1 MSYFASRSGRRRRGL
16 AAAATLVA
24 GTLFATAAASTAAG
38 DSSHNVAA
46 AAGRFDGV
54 RLEQSAAEQ
63 LDRVGLVGLDTEDP
77 VALAEVV
84 AMYEFADGMWW
95 GARVLIDADGP
106 YVLAPLYPADPAT
119 GGTLELHLSD
129 GEHFGPAL
137 PLEVLAMTEAP
148 GAFATAV
155 DAVVTTIDA
164 AAAEHGSS
172 WDELA
177 ATAPAAV
184 PAELVPLKLAQ
195 VFVDDPTYAS
205 ATAAYAVLDPA
216 DAALVDAIFAKL
228 DLADGLDA
236 EHFAAEAA
244 RWPEQIAVVEHTTT
258 AAPTDGLL
266 PGTSTPP
273 GIAAPSWSTRRPR
286 QASGCIEFFQ
296 EGGGQV
302 SPQRLSEMMVGTAIS
317 DIAINTSGAPGRTF
331 AAFEATVTLGA
342 VLEAGASGGKSPV
355 FATVGKGAAGWKM
368 FHALRT
374 GLLPTAFTDID
385 VTLDPGDL
393 EEDRPDSA
401 PGTWPTVQVTAA
413 SRGYSL
419 DADVAGLAIDALGG
433 SLMESRL
440 PAGSGAADDAVAWFH
455 RLDDAVNVSD
465 LNTAGGAEPIK
476 NAVNDLLPGGVITFC
491 PQTFTA
497 DLGSGPWTW
506 ARPRQALLTVDNDAL
521 TYVNTTEIGND
532 TLAIG
537 PIPAKFGQRSI
548 YADVPVATRAIA
560 VSIEPDVIYVPRPGE
575 QVTITATIEHA
586 YDTRLGWYADRGEWA
601 NGGGAIET
609 PDSDTLTLF
618 TPESADEFPDGGI
631 RIEVE
636 SLSRTGLRA
645 PDGDPPRYDVVHI
658 QLAPFTISPDPGRVL
673 TGQQVGFQATDA
685 NGQPIGVQWDASGG
699 TITGGPAATS
709 VYTAGAQPGTY
720 TVTAWLPGHPDEPV
734 IATVIIGERDCVVG
748 TWALDVPR
756 FMALMNQFAEGGSV
770 TYLSGDSTVV
780 VRDDA
785 TATWTMNDV
794 TFRISQDGQAL
805 TMIWNS
811 VVDNAYLADGFWQG
825 QGGTAVVDVE
835 VVEYGFSQVMNV
847 ESAFSEAAAYDCE
860 PGESLVIHG
869 ADGDLFL
876 TYIGPP

>member
-1 MSYFASRSGRRRRGL
+1 MSYFASRSGRRRRGP
-16 AAAATLVA
+16 AAAALVA
-24 GTLFATAAASTAAG
+24 GALLLFTTTADAG
-38 DSSHNVAA
+38 GRSSNVAA
-46 AAGRFDGV
+46 TPGRFEGV
-54 RLEQSAAEQ
+54 LLEQPAAEQ
-63 LDRVGLVGLDTEDP
+63 LDRVGLVGLDTDDP
-77 VALAEVV
+77 AALAEIV

-95 GARVLIDADGP
+95 GARVLVDADGP
-106 YVLAPLYPADPAT
+106 YVLAPLYPADLRA

-137 PLEVLAMTEAP
+137 TLEVLAMTEAP
-148 GAFATAV
+148 GAFAAAV
-155 DAVVTTIDA
+155 DAVVTSIDG
-164 AAAEHGSS
+164 AAAERGSS

-177 ATAPAAV
+177 AAAPGAV
-184 PAELVPLKLAQ
+184 PAELAPLKLVQ
-195 VFVDDPTYAS
+195 VVVDDPAYAS
-205 ATAAYAVLDPA
+205 ATAAYAALDPA
-216 DAALVDAIFAKL
+216 DAALVDSIFAKL
-228 DLADGLDA
+228 DLTGGLDA
-236 EHFAAEAA
+236 DRFAAEAA
-244 RWPEQIAVVEHTTT
+244 RWPEQIAIVAEHTTT
-258 AAPTDGLL
+258 ATSQDGLF
-266 PGTSTPP
+266 PGTSAPL

-286 QASGCIEFFQ
+286 EAAGCIEFFQ

-302 SPQRLSEMMVGTAIS
+302 SAQRLSEMMVGTAIS

-385 VTLDPGDL
+385 VALDPGDL

-440 PAGSGAADDAVAWFH
+440 PGGSGTGDDALAWFH
-455 RLDDAVNVSD
+455 RLDDAVDISD

-497 DLGSGPWTW
+497 DLGGGPWTW
-506 ARPRQALLTVDNDAL
+506 ARPRQALLTVDNEAL
-521 TYVNTTEIGND
+521 TYVNTTEIGDD

-537 PIPAKFGQRSI
+537 PIPARFGQRSI

-560 VSIEPDVIYVPRPGE
+560 VTIEPTVIYVPRPGE

-609 PDSDTLTLF
+609 PEGDTLTF
-618 TPESADEFPDGGI
+618 ITPESADEFPDGGI

-645 PDGDPPRYDVVHI
+645 PDGDPPRYDVVHV

-685 NGQPIGVQWDASGG
+685 NGQPIEVQWDATGG
-699 TITGGPAATS
+699 TVTGGPAATS
-709 VYTAGAQPGTY
+709 IYTAGAQPGTY

-734 IATVIIGERDCVVG
+734 TATVIIGQRDCVVG

-780 VRDDA
+780 IRDDA

-794 TFRISQDGQAL
+794 TFRISQGGQAL

-811 VVDNAYLADGFWQG
+811 VVDNAYVADGFWHG
-825 QGGTAVVDVE
+825 EGGTAVVDVE

-869 ADGDLFL
+869 ADGDLLL